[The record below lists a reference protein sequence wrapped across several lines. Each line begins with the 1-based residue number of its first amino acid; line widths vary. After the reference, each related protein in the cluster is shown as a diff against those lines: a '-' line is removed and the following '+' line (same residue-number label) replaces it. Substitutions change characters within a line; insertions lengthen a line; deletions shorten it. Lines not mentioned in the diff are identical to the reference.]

1 MSRVKD
7 LTMTCDPDDDQ
18 EVIGGEKF
26 TLATGTSAVT
36 VFMRRDREIHLIQP
50 GM

>member
-26 TLATGTSAVT
+26 TLATGYVCC
-36 VFMRRDREIHLIQP
+36 DRVCET
-50 GM
+50 